1 MSGALPAD
9 PKKSNTLIIT
19 LVTVGGVLLLAV
31 VALAFLLIGRGLGPG
46 STDAAASPSPS
57 ETQTPT
63 PTPSESES
71 QDQPAAEPE
80 NTSPRFTNFTALTQV
95 QCPNEGDKPEI
106 MVSWS
111 TANAV
116 EVWYTSGNE
125 DAKDDNYMQVPLTG
139 SQNDFTDEHLFP
151 CAHRGTQD
159 YTITLV
165 GPGGEHVSEHWTVTD
180 LNWQG

>member
-1 MSGALPAD
+1 MSASAPA
-9 PKKSNTLIIT
+9 PKKSNALVIT
-19 LVTVGGVLLLAV
+19 LATIGGVLLLAV
-31 VALAFLLIGRGLGPG
+31 VALAFLLIGRGIGSGP
-46 STDAAASPSPS
+46 DAAA
-57 ETQTPT
+57 TPT
-63 PTPSESES
+63 PLVTATPSAT
-71 QDQPAAEPE
+71 PAVQEPAPEPE
-80 NTSPRFTNFTALTQV
+80 DTSARFTSFSAQTEV
-95 QCPNEGDKPEI
+95 RCPNEGDKPEI
-106 MVSWS
+106 MVSWA

>member
-1 MSGALPAD
+1 MSDPPSS
-9 PKKSNTLIIT
+9 PKKRNTLVIALAST
-19 LVTVGGVLLLAV
+19 GGVLLLAV
-31 VALAFLLIGRGLGPG
+31 VALAFLLIGRGLGG
-46 STDAAASPSPS
+46 GADAAASPSPQDAPS
-57 ETQTPT
+57 QTPSPT
-63 PTPSESES
+63 PTPSATPE
-71 QDQPAAEPE
+71 QAAPQPVDR
-80 NTSPRFTNFTALTQV
+80 SPRFTEFTAQTEV

-116 EVWYTSGNE
+116 EVWYTSGDD

-139 SQNDFTDEHLFP
+139 SQANFTDEHLFP

>member
-1 MSGALPAD
+1 
-9 PKKSNTLIIT
+9 KKSNALVIT
-19 LVTVGGVLLLAV
+19 LVSVGGVLLLAV
-31 VALAFLLIGRGLGPG
+31 VALAFLLIGRGIGG
-46 STDAAASPSPS
+46 GTDAAASPGPLVTASS
-57 ETQTPT
+57 TSTPT
-63 PTPSESES
+63 PTPTET
-71 QDQPAAEPE
+71 QAAPAPVD
-80 NTSPRFTNFTALTQV
+80 TSPRFTSFNSQNQV

-106 MVSWS
+106 KVNWA
-111 TANAV
+111 TASAV

-139 SQNDFTDEHLFP
+139 SQADFTDEHLFP

-165 GPGGEHVSEHWTVTD
+165 GPGGEHVSKHWTVTD